1 MSAIFERCILLNV
14 FCNQLLLAKSGNT
27 NRFLPFW
34 FRNRLSLNRERK
46 GTLIAVFFEVLKKTY
61 NLPERP
67 TFATN
72 CALALFH
79 IAVIDALC

>member
-1 MSAIFERCILLNV
+1 LPVWFKNEL
-14 FCNQLLLAKSGNT
+14 FF
-27 NRFLPFW
+27 NRA
-34 FRNRLSLNRERK
+34 RK

-61 NLPERP
+61 NLLKHP

-72 CALALFH
+72 CALALFY